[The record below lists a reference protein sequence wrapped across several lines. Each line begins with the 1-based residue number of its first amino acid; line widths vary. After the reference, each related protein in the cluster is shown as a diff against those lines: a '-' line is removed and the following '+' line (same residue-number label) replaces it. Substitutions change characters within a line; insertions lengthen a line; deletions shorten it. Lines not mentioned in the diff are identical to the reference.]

1 MDAHLLKKRYAID
14 IPDLPDQSGGINVV
28 TIARWDTELYSAP
41 NDHGVKE
48 QRERH
53 LLFFNEIRLPLRL
66 NNTRIDVLI
75 AILGPDMSRWPGRK
89 VGLYVGATQSYG
101 QTKAGVLLDIR
112 AHDQAQP
119 ILPEHVRRGQL
130 SGGAGGSPAGG
141 WHRPPQGGFA
151 TPAAML
157 PGAPLDMR
165 PLGPQAKAKLMDGLV
180 TIGATVPNVEEW
192 IGAHYP
198 HLLPHIQGKDPHW
211 WPYGVGPA
219 IRSFLTSWP
228 NAPVEAAPSPAG
240 AAPAPTPPPVAP
252 PPPPAPQAAQA
263 AATPV
268 PVPAV
273 NFTAGTRPAPARPAA
288 QGPVYEPVTEDDIP
302 F

>member
-1 MDAHLLKKRYAID
+1 MDARTLKTRYAID
-14 IPDLPDQSGGINVV
+14 IEDLPNPQGMNVV
-28 TIARWDTELYSAP
+28 TIAALDWEEFE
-41 NDHGVKE
+41 VKE
-48 QRERH
+48 NKKRVTNVRH
-53 LLFFNEIRLPLRL
+53 LLYFAELRLPLRL
-66 NNTRIDVLI
+66 NNTRVDVLTAMFGQETDHWI
-75 AILGPDMSRWPGRK
+75 GRK
-89 VGLYVGATQSYG
+89 VGLYVGAVAEYG
-101 QTKAGVLLDIR
+101 ETEMKVLLHVQAADHLPAITPERGSR
-112 AHDQAQP
+112 AAQ
-119 ILPEHVRRGQL
+119 LPP
-130 SGGAGGSPAGG
+130 GAWAGANARAP
-141 WHRPPQGGFA
+141 HGGFA
-151 TPAAML
+151 VPAAML

-192 IGAHYP
+192 IGAYYP

-240 AAPAPTPPPVAP
+240 AAPAPTPPVVAP

-273 NFTAGTRPAPARPAA
+273 NFNAGTRPAPARPAA
-288 QGPVYEPVTEDDIP
+288 QGPVYEPITEDDIP